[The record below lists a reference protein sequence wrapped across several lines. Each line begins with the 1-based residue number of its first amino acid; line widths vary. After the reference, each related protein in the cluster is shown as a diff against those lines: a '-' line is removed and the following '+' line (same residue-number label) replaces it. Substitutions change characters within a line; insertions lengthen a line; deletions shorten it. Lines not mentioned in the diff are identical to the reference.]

1 MSDTLSVLISALG
14 NPQRPNNPID
24 KKGNVYFHCPFCD
37 HKNKKLTVN
46 VEKGL
51 WNCWVCEQRGRTLSR
66 LMIKSGNPQQAELLN
81 TYVKPQLD
89 IDNLFGQNDVK
100 EIKQVVT
107 LPKGFVPIFKN
118 INKVFF
124 QAALQYLQKRGFEKG
139 DILKYDIHYSITEQR
154 VLFPSYD
161 DNETLN
167 YYVSR
172 SIRPDEKMKYKN
184 ATVSKKD
191 VVFNE
196 HLVEWD
202 KELYLV
208 EGVFD
213 AIISRK
219 NAVPI
224 LGSSI
229 NDEFKLFR
237 KIIKHKTP
245 VVIALDADARKKA
258 LAMADKFIIFG
269 INVRFI
275 DWKEGENRDIAE
287 IGSEEFMKIA
297 ASGALRNVEFKDTIK
312 ERMFR

>member
-1 MSDTLSVLISALG
+1 
-14 NPQRPNNPID
+14 
-24 KKGNVYFHCPFCD
+24 
-37 HKNKKLTVN
+37 
-46 VEKGL
+46 
-51 WNCWVCEQRGRTLSR
+51 
-66 LMIKSGNPQQAELLN
+66 
-81 TYVKPQLD
+81 
-89 IDNLFGQNDVK
+89 
-100 EIKQVVT
+100 
-107 LPKGFVPIFKN
+107 
-118 INKVFF
+118 
-124 QAALQYLQKRGFEKG
+124 
-139 DILKYDIHYSITEQR
+139 
-154 VLFPSYD
+154 
-161 DNETLN
+161 
-167 YYVSR
+167 
-172 SIRPDEKMKYKN
+172 
-184 ATVSKKD
+184 
-191 VVFNE
+191 
-196 HLVEWD
+196 
-202 KELYLV
+202 LV

>member
-14 NPQRPNNPID
+14 NPQRPNNPVD

-46 VEKGL
+46 IEKGL

-124 QAALQYLQKRGFEKG
+124 QAALHYLHKRGFAKE

-161 DNETLN
+161 DNESLN
-167 YYVSR
+167 Y
-172 SIRPDEKMKYKN
+172 
-184 ATVSKKD
+184 
-191 VVFNE
+191 
-196 HLVEWD
+196 
-202 KELYLV
+202 
-208 EGVFD
+208 
-213 AIISRK
+213 
-219 NAVPI
+219 
-224 LGSSI
+224 
-229 NDEFKLFR
+229 
-237 KIIKHKTP
+237 
-245 VVIALDADARKKA
+245 
-258 LAMADKFIIFG
+258 
-269 INVRFI
+269 
-275 DWKEGENRDIAE
+275 
-287 IGSEEFMKIA
+287 
-297 ASGALRNVEFKDTIK
+297 
-312 ERMFR
+312 